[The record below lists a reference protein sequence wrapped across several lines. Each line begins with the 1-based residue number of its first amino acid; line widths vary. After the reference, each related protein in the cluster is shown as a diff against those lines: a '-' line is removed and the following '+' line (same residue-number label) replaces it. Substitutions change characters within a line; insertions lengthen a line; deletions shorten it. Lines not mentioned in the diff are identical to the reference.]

1 MKKNVFIYEMVN
13 HREIDKSHVDVF
25 VKCARMV
32 LVYRIFYKNKP
43 YVARNYVDSKALT
56 LKP

>member
-13 HREIDKSHVDVF
+13 HREINKGHVDVF

-32 LVYRIFYKNKP
+32 LVYRISYKNKP
-43 YVARNYVDSKALT
+43 
-56 LKP
+56 